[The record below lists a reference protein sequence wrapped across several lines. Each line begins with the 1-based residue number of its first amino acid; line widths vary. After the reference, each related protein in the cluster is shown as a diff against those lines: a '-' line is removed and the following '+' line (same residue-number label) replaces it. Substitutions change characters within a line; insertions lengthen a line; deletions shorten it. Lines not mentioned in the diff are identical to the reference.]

1 MELKW
6 MQEIQPIRLDNQLCF
21 RVYTANKKFNKF
33 YQDALKPFDLTYPQ
47 YIALL
52 TLWEN
57 APMSVK
63 KIGKH
68 LHLDSGTL
76 TPLLK
81 RLESHGWITRTRSP
95 QDERTVI
102 IELTDMAL
110 NQRDKVF
117 DRVNSCQNML
127 NLTNDQL
134 EACMTALELLDD
146 HLDAYN
152 QAQKS

>member
-1 MELKW
+1 
-6 MQEIQPIRLDNQLCF
+6 MQQTQPILLDTQLCF
-21 RVYTANKKFNKF
+21 QVYTANKKFNKF
-33 YQDALKPFDLTYPQ
+33 YQDALRPFNLTYPQ

-81 RLESHGWITRTRSP
+81 RLESHGWITRTRSS

-102 IELTDMAL
+102 IQLTDMA
-110 NQRDKVF
+110 NEQRDKVY
-117 DRVNSCQNML
+117 DRVNSCIDVL

-134 EACMTALELLDD
+134 DQVTNALNMLDE

-152 QAQKS
+152 NKD

>member
-1 MELKW
+1 
-6 MQEIQPIRLDNQLCF
+6 MQEIQPIQLDNQLCF

-127 NLTNDQL
+127 NLTNNQL
-134 EACMTALELLDD
+134 EACMTALELLDE

>member
-1 MELKW
+1 

>member
-1 MELKW
+1 

-152 QAQKS
+152 EAQKS

>member
-1 MELKW
+1 

-127 NLTNDQL
+127 NLTNNQL
-134 EACMTALELLDD
+134 EACMTALELLDE

>member
-1 MELKW
+1 

-134 EACMTALELLDD
+134 EACMTALELLDE

>member
-1 MELKW
+1 

-152 QAQKS
+152 QAQNS

>member
-1 MELKW
+1 

-52 TLWEN
+52 TIWEN

>member
-1 MELKW
+1 

-63 KIGKH
+63 KISKH

>member
-1 MELKW
+1 MPET
-6 MQEIQPIRLDNQLCF
+6 QPIRLDSQLCF
-21 RVYTANKKFNKF
+21 QIYTANKKFNKF
-33 YQDALKPFDLTYPQ
+33 YQDALKPFNLTYPQ

-81 RLESHGWITRTRSP
+81 RLESHGWITRNRSP
-95 QDERTVI
+95 HDERTVI
-102 IELTDMAL
+102 IQLTDKAL
-110 NQRDKVF
+110 SQRDAVY
-117 DRVNSCQNML
+117 DRVNSCQDLL
-127 NLTNDQL
+127 NLTNDQI
-134 EACMTALELLDD
+134 EDCMATLTMLDE
-146 HLDAYN
+146 HLDSYN
-152 QAQKS
+152 NRDTDE

>member
-134 EACMTALELLDD
+134 EACMTALELLDE

>member
-1 MELKW
+1 
-6 MQEIQPIRLDNQLCF
+6 MQEIQPIRLDTQLCF
-21 RVYTANKKFNKF
+21 QIYSANKKFNKF
-33 YQDALKPFDLTYPQ
+33 YQDALRPFNLTYPQ

-68 LHLDSGTL
+68 LNLDSGTL

-102 IELTDMAL
+102 IQLTDKAMD
-110 NQRDKVF
+110 QRDKVY
-117 DRVNSCQNML
+117 DRVNSCQ
-127 NLTNDQL
+127 
-134 EACMTALELLDD
+134 ELLHLTSQEIDD
-146 HLDAYN
+146 CTAALKMLDEHLDAYN
-152 QAQKS
+152 NQTNN

>member
-81 RLESHGWITRTRSP
+81 RLESHGWITRTRNP

-134 EACMTALELLDD
+134 EACMTALELLDE

>member
-134 EACMTALELLDD
+134 EACMTVLELLDD